1 VDSDILTHL
10 TQFAWAMSYNDAL
23 CHVIHIYRPI
33 IMQLNH
39 SLTETQIIVLNLV
52 GSTALCDT
60 CCLLFCRSLGLLQQC
75 ICNYLCLM
83 KYRPYVTSGVNRTP
97 SVLSS
102 LVPFMYHVR
111 YPLKPPIPP
120 PPAQC
125 IYVSRI
131 ILTITETVS
140 L

>member
-1 VDSDILTHL
+1 MLAALRWTDNEQHILQLTNEATQACDSEGISVDSDILTHL

-60 CCLLFCRSLGLLQQC
+60 
-75 ICNYLCLM
+75 
-83 KYRPYVTSGVNRTP
+83 
-97 SVLSS
+97 
-102 LVPFMYHVR
+102 
-111 YPLKPPIPP
+111 
-120 PPAQC
+120 
-125 IYVSRI
+125 
-131 ILTITETVS
+131 
-140 L
+140 